1 MPTYSEKQFQQDL
14 KELNSLIGSF
24 KKGGSKGGS
33 KGGTKCG
40 AKQQED
46 FMTGGSNNGPDVRS
60 FTLVSIDKEKIVNGG
75 RHKISN
81 VYTRGSKKGKPV
93 KNKPTPLD
101 AAKKAFTSKCK
112 AMKSGNKSKCRI
124 TFEIQET
131 TRGSNKKVYGPYY
144 GYMKKLDKPR
154 IVTYPGKKPVK
165 YFFIPHVKLVGSNK

>member
-1 MPTYSEKQFQQDL
+1 MPTYSEKQFQKDL

-24 KKGGSKGGS
+24 KKGGSS
-33 KGGTKCG
+33 CG
-40 AKQQED
+40 AKKVQED
-46 FMTGGSNNGPDVRS
+46 FMTGGKSVPDVRS
-60 FTLVSIDKEKIVNGG
+60 FSLITLDGEKIVNGG
-75 RHKISN
+75 RYEIKN
-81 VYTRGSKKGKPV
+81 VYSRGSKKGKPV

-112 AMKSGNKSKCRI
+112 AMKSGNKQKCRI

-154 IVTYPGKKPVK
+154 IVKYPGKKPVK
-165 YFFIPHVKLVGSNK
+165 YFYIPHVKLVGSNK